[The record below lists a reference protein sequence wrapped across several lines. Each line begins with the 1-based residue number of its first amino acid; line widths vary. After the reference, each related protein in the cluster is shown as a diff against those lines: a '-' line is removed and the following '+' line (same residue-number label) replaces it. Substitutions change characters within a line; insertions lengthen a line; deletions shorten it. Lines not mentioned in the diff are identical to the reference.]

1 MDMSNNILLK
11 ELGALDAKLKSYAE
25 KTQQETRDIDSLGIQ
40 QREIADRLL
49 MLEQKQGVP
58 EAGRMLVGGPKP
70 GGTKPG
76 GKDEYLVDSKTG
88 QRLPVLTKDDDAHSI
103 GRKLA
108 NAHGRASTVDGG
120 FTAGDREAS
129 FRDFL
134 CAVANMRSTE
144 WGRKA
149 LSVNVGSAGGF
160 DVPVV
165 LLPGLLEALFAQSS
179 LLQAG
184 VRIVPFAENAKE
196 FQIAAVNTLPTAG
209 WRSESGTVVE
219 SDPAF
224 RQVTVIPRS
233 LSFRF
238 RSSREIL
245 QDARNLGEGAI
256 QNIASQ
262 AMGVAQD
269 LAGLRGSGTA
279 PTPRGLLNQAGITT
293 VPNGTNGAS
302 LSTIRHANL
311 LTAYQN
317 ILGANAG
324 IPTAAIMAP
333 RTLVGFAGL
342 AASDN
347 QPLQRPQLL
356 QPMRFLSTTQIPVN
370 LTVGTSNDCS
380 EIYVGDFSRAFW
392 AMREDVNVMASPDT
406 AAATGEVEF
415 FVHARMDFVVEY
427 VQAFNVVTG
436 VRP

>member
-1 MDMSNNILLK
+1 
-11 ELGALDAKLKSYAE
+11 
-25 KTQQETRDIDSLGIQ
+25 
-40 QREIADRLL
+40 
-49 MLEQKQGVP
+49 
-58 EAGRMLVGGPKP
+58 
-70 GGTKPG
+70 
-76 GKDEYLVDSKTG
+76 
-88 QRLPVLTKDDDAHSI
+88 
-103 GRKLA
+103 
-108 NAHGRASTVDGG
+108 
-120 FTAGDREAS
+120 
-129 FRDFL
+129 
-134 CAVANMRSTE
+134 
-144 WGRKA
+144 
-149 LSVNVGSAGGF
+149 
-160 DVPVV
+160 
-165 LLPGLLEALFAQSS
+165 
-179 LLQAG
+179 
-184 VRIVPFAENAKE
+184 
-196 FQIAAVNTLPTAG
+196 
-209 WRSESGTVVE
+209 
-219 SDPAF
+219 
-224 RQVTVIPRS
+224 
-233 LSFRF
+233 
-238 RSSREIL
+238 
-245 QDARNLGEGAI
+245 
-256 QNIASQ
+256 
-262 AMGVAQD
+262 MGVAQD

-302 LSTIRHANL
+302 LSTIRYANL

-427 VQAFNVVTG
+427 VQAFNVIAG

>member
-1 MDMSNNILLK
+1 
-11 ELGALDAKLKSYAE
+11 
-25 KTQQETRDIDSLGIQ
+25 
-40 QREIADRLL
+40 
-49 MLEQKQGVP
+49 MLEQKQGAP
-58 EAGRMLVGGPKP
+58 RGEGPSTKP

-149 LSVNVGSAGGF
+149 LSVNIGSAGGF

-238 RSSREIL
+238 KASRELL
-245 QDARNLGEGAI
+245 QDARNLSEGAI

-293 VPNGTNGAS
+293 VSNGTNGAS
-302 LSTIRHANL
+302 LSTIRYGNL

-317 ILGANAG
+317 ILAANAG
-324 IPTAAIMAP
+324 TPTAAIMAP

-342 AASDN
+342 AATDN

-356 QPMRFLSTTQIPVN
+356 QEMRFLPTTQIPVN

-415 FVHARMDFVVEY
+415 FVHARMD
-427 VQAFNVVTG
+427 
-436 VRP
+436 